1 MATSKK
7 TTRTKLAPVVREI
20 AATTDYQAFPE
31 VGGFS
36 TQNLR
41 YLRWLC
47 QEYNIANAEYKATHS
62 AIRSETA

>member
-41 YLRWLC
+41 WLDR
-47 QEYNIANAEYKATHS
+47 KS
-62 AIRSETA
+62 VV